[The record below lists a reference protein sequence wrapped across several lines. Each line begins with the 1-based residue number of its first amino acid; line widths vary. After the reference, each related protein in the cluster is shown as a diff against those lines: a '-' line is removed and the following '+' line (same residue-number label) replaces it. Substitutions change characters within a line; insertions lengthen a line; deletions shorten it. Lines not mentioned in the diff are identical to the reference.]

1 MLPFFI
7 FSKPPALVRP
17 DCKDI
22 TLYQMQ
28 FDINEAVK
36 TLIEIGSALGLGS
49 FLTWRYQRRRA
60 KAEADS
66 AEANAAKDEA
76 SAAKELQDVYQ
87 QLIADIK
94 TDRDEQKSYIQ
105 ELKDDRRHLREERDS
120 LSKRQ
125 DELEETVRSLQH
137 DVARNGRMVE
147 FMRPFLCGRTKCQE
161 RTSVTISEDGEV
173 HQARKPKTDNNK
185 PE

>member
-1 MLPFFI
+1 
-7 FSKPPALVRP
+7 
-17 DCKDI
+17 
-22 TLYQMQ
+22 MQ
-28 FDINEAVK
+28 LQIIETVK
-36 TLIEIGSALGLGS
+36 TLLEIGGALGLGS
-49 FLTWRYQRRRA
+49 FLTWRWQRRKA
-60 KAEADS
+60 KAEAES

-87 QLIADIK
+87 QLIEDIK
-94 TDRDEQKSYIQ
+94 ADRNEQKAYIS
-105 ELKDDRRHLREERDS
+105 ELKDDRRHLREERDT
-120 LSKRQ
+120 LTRRQ
-125 DELEETVRSLQH
+125 DELEETVRTLQH